1 MVLVDMDAKTA
12 TVVVPDYQL
21 SLAIG
26 KDGQNVR
33 LAARLCSWKIDIKSH
48 SQYFPEGHPD
58 IDTDEPIIEYLES
71 SAPAE
76 SEGGFEEA
84 DAEAEETISVSAIKR
99 MKKAELIEFAEANG
113 IEIDPKATNA
123 AMIETILEAL

>member
-1 MVLVDMDAKTA
+1 MRAVIWVLKLKKFTD
-12 TVVVPDYQL
+12 QL
-21 SLAIG
+21 ICFRERHRGVSL
-26 KDGQNVR
+26 
-33 LAARLCSWKIDIKSH
+33 H

-58 IDTDEPIIEYLES
+58 IDTDEPVIEYLES
-71 SAPAE
+71 SAPAG
-76 SEGGFEEA
+76 SEAEYEEA